1 MYPSV
6 RNTPDIG
13 VASPGKRESLS
24 IQIRRIPATVLILGF
39 TSLFTDISAE
49 MITAIL
55 PLYLTMQLGF
65 TPFQFGLFDGIY
77 QVMAGILRPVG
88 GLLADRWRRYKEVAA
103 AGYGLSALSKL
114 GLLVSGVVWA
124 PVVAALFADR
134 LGKGI
139 RTAPRDALISLSVP
153 KSELATAF
161 GVHRAMDTFGAL
173 LGPLVAFAILG
184 LAPGAFDAVFMVSL
198 LFAIIGLV
206 IITLLAHNPDLL
218 GQTAATVRSVRM
230 TLRAALTLLR
240 EGRFRAIVAVGGI
253 LALLTVSDPFLY
265 LVVQR
270 NTDLPIRYFPLLF
283 SGTAVI
289 YLVLAIPVGRL
300 ADRIGRERIFLGGFV
315 CLALVYLGLWSAPTQ
330 LAVVF
335 VCVGLLGV
343 YYAATDGVL
352 IAMASAATDPAVRS
366 SGIAILTT
374 VLTLGHFL
382 SSLAFGSLWSALGQR
397 ETLFGFMA
405 GLLVAIGVA
414 WFWLLR
420 RDE

>member
-6 RNTPDIG
+6 RNTPTIETAPLDK
-13 VASPGKRESLS
+13 GKGLYT
-24 IQIRRIPATVLILGF
+24 QIRRIPSTVLILGF

-55 PLYLTMQLGF
+55 PLYLTLQVGL

-114 GLLVSGVVWA
+114 GLLVSGVAWA
-124 PVVAALFADR
+124 PVVAALFVDR

-153 KSELATAF
+153 KTNLATAF

-173 LGPLVAFAILG
+173 LGPLAAFAILG
-184 LAPGAFDAVFMVSL
+184 LAPGAFDAVFVVSL

-206 IITLLAHNPDLL
+206 IITLLARNPDLIER
-218 GQTAATVRSVRM
+218 TTATVHSARTTIQS
-230 TLRAALTLLR
+230 ALMLLR
-240 EGRFRAIVAVGGI
+240 EERFRTIVIVGGV

-283 SGTAVI
+283 SGTAVA
-289 YLVLAIPVGRL
+289 YLLLAVPVGRL
-300 ADRIGRERIFLGGFV
+300 ADRIGRERVFIGGFV
-315 CLALVYLGLWSAPTQ
+315 CLAMVYLGLWSAPTQ
-330 LAVVF
+330 LAVVL

-352 IAMASAATDPAVRS
+352 IAMTSAATDAAVRS

-374 VLTLGHFL
+374 VLTVGHFL
-382 SSLAFGSLWSALGQR
+382 SSLAFGSLWSIWGQQQ
-397 ETLFGFMA
+397 TLFGFMA
-405 GLLVAIGVA
+405 GLLVAVGVA

-420 RDE
+420 RVE